1 MIVLR
6 SLIAVA
12 ILPGLVA
19 VVLPWLIVR
28 PVSWPTGIALI
39 GLVPLVLGLT
49 LSAWCVTLFAI
60 RGRGTPAP
68 WDAPRRFVALGPY
81 RLVRNPMYLG
91 MGSVLLGEAV
101 LFSSWP
107 LALYLIVLALIW
119 HAFVV
124 LWEEP
129 SLDRTF
135 GQEYLSY
142 RAAVPRWLPR
152 LP

>member
-6 SLIAVA
+6 SLISVA

-19 VVLPWLIVR
+19 VVLPWLIVQ
-28 PVSWPTGIALI
+28 PVSWPTGVALV
-39 GLVPLVLGLT
+39 GLVPLVVGLGL
-49 LSAWCVTLFAI
+49 SALCVTLFAT

-91 MGSVLLGEAV
+91 MGSVVLGEAV
-101 LFSSWP
+101 LFASWL
-107 LALYLIVLALIW
+107 LAIYLIVLVLVW

-124 LWEEP
+124 VWEEP
-129 SLDRTF
+129 TLERTF
-135 GQEYLSY
+135 GEEYRSY